1 VFWEQGEASVRL
13 EWGEAGVRHL
23 APGVDAVVI
32 VDVLSFSTCVDVA
45 ASRGAEVL
53 PFRWKDA
60 RAAAFAGAQG
70 AVLAGRRGAGGPSLS
85 PASLV
90 DLVAGTR
97 LVLPSPNGATLCALA
112 REVSGAAVF
121 AACLRNAA
129 AVGARL
135 SGRYERI
142 LVVPAGERWPDGT
155 LRPTLEDLLG
165 AGAAVGAL
173 GLETLGGSV
182 SPEAQSARVVFRA
195 MRDQVPEVLAA
206 CASGRELIE
215 RGFPQDVTLAADL
228 DVSRCVPML
237 RGTAF
242 VDAGG

>member
-53 PFRWKDA
+53 
-60 RAAAFAGAQG
+60 
-70 AVLAGRRGAGGPSLS
+70 
-85 PASLV
+85 
-90 DLVAGTR
+90 
-97 LVLPSPNGATLCALA
+97 
-112 REVSGAAVF
+112 AAVF